1 MSDLTAA
8 DWPGFYAAWGFLS
21 CVALV
26 ALARLL
32 GWWLKRPDD
41 YYERRDD

>member
-1 MSDLTAA
+1 MSAFLAA
-8 DWPGFYAAWGFLS
+8 DWPGFYAAFGFLA

-26 ALARLL
+26 VLARIL

-41 YYERRDD
+41 YYGKQDD